1 MLASKSVAES
11 NNDNLIGFIAST
23 VEALRDDVAKMREQM
38 ATKEDLARLEGRFT
52 ERLARLEGRFT
63 EKLDVSI
70 TSVRGDIEQ
79 VQLRLNS
86 IEHGM
91 SSRFEHVEGELSRLR
106 SAVYLLGKD
115 RPEVLRL
122 LGQASA

>member
-1 MLASKSVAES
+1 MLTSKSMSES
-11 NNDNLIGFIAST
+11 NDNLIGFIAST
-23 VEALRDDVAKMREQM
+23 VETLRDEVTTMRQQM
-38 ATKEDLARLEGRFT
+38 ATREDLARLEGRFT
-52 ERLARLEGRFT
+52 EKLARLEGRFT
-63 EKLDVSI
+63 EKLDVST

-79 VQLRLNS
+79 VQLRLDS
-86 IEHGM
+86 IEHGV

-122 LGQASA
+122 LGQAGT